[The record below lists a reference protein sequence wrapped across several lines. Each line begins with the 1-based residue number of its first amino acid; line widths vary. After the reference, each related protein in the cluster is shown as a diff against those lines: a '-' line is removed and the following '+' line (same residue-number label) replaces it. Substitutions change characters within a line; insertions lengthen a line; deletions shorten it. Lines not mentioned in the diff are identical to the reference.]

1 MANEEQL
8 YILQQGRSTW
18 NTWRQQ
24 RLKELIDL
32 YPDLSEADLSRICLS
47 EANLSRA
54 YLSRANLRGANL
66 QGADLSMAYL
76 RGANLQGANLSRAN
90 LFAADLFA
98 ADLSEAD
105 LSEANLRG
113 ANLRGANLRGANLQE
128 TRLTGAKHLTQDQL
142 NTACV
147 YENTQ
152 FPEGLIRPAPCP
164 AKPKAFRTPLDF
176 LAPYRGN
183 FSQPTD

>member
-54 YLSRANLRGANL
+54 YL
-66 QGADLSMAYL
+66 Q
-76 RGANLQGANLSRAN
+76 
-90 LFAADLFA
+90 
-98 ADLSEAD
+98 
-105 LSEANLRG
+105 
-113 ANLRGANLRGANLQE
+113 GANLRGANLQE

-147 YENTQ
+147 YKNTQ

-176 LAPYRGN
+176 LAPYRSS

>member
-32 YPDLSEADLSRICLS
+32 YPDLSRICLS
-47 EANLSRA
+47 EANLRW
-54 YLSRANLRGANL
+54 
-66 QGADLSMAYL
+66 
-76 RGANLQGANLSRAN
+76 
-90 LFAADLFA
+90 
-98 ADLSEAD
+98 
-105 LSEANLRG
+105 
-113 ANLRGANLRGANLQE
+113 ANLQE

-164 AKPKAFRTPLDF
+164 AKPKAFRTPQGR
-176 LAPYRGN
+176 Y
-183 FSQPTD
+183 

>member
-32 YPDLSEADLSRICLS
+32 YPDLSEADLSRVGLS

-54 YLSRANLRGANL
+54 YLSR
-66 QGADLSMAYL
+66 AYL

-98 ADLSEAD
+98 ADLRW
-105 LSEANLRG
+105 ANLRG
-113 ANLRGANLRGANLQE
+113 ANLSMANLRGANLQE

-152 FPEGLIRPAPCP
+152 LPEGLIRPAPCP

-176 LAPYRGN
+176 LAPYRSS